1 MLRKPIVPDS
11 ITTTLGPDAPSN
23 LVDEHGAFGEDEPFR
38 SVVVREMAEYV
49 LTQQE
54 SAA

>member
-1 MLRKPIVPDS
+1 MSRKPIEPDS
-11 ITTTLGPDAPSN
+11 ITTTLDPDAPSN
-23 LVDEHGAFGEDEPFR
+23 LVDEHGIFGEDESFR

-49 LTQQE
+49 LTRQG